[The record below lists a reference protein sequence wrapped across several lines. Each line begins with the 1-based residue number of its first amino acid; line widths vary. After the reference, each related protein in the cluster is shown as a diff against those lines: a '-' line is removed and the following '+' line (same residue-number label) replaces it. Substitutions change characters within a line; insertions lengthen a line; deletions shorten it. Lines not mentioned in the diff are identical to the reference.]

1 MPVGRPRDDQRGQ
14 TRERHSLQASCNG
27 AHSVRSARH
36 RLSLSLAKRWHAQA
50 SGVAFHNGHLIPE
63 LVGTQPEVFML

>member
-1 MPVGRPRDDQRGQ
+1 MPAGRPGDDQRGH
-14 TRERHSLQASCNG
+14 TREGQSLQASCTG

-36 RLSLSLAKRWHAQA
+36 RLSLFLAKRWHAQA

-63 LVGTQPEVFML
+63 LVGTQPEMFML